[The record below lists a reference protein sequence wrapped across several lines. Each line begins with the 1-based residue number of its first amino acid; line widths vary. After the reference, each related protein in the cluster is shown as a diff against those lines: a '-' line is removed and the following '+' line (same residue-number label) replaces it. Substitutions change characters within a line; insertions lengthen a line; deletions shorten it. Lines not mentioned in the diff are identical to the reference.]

1 MAQTAVALKYA
12 KALFDTALESGK
24 LPEVTRDADFLRQLR
39 EEDPAFLNFL
49 ISPEVLTDQKMEFVK
64 TVFEPRLDPL
74 TVNFI
79 RLLIDKGRIDHLPPM
94 RQEFDRLQ
102 EEHQGKLKAQVMTAV
117 PLSGEQESRLK
128 VQLDRI
134 TGKNVEIEKQ
144 VDPAILGGVVVHL
157 GNKIIDRSL
166 RNGLRQLEES
176 LLRVEIN

>member
-24 LPEVTRDADFLRQLR
+24 LEVVTRDANFVRELR

-49 ISPEVLTDQKMEFVK
+49 ISPEVLTEQKLEFVK

-79 RLLIDKGRIDHLPPM
+79 RLLIEKGRIDHLPGM
-94 RQEFDRLQ
+94 REEFDRLQ
-102 EEHQGKLKAQVMTAV
+102 EEHQGRLKAQIMTAV

-144 VDPAILGGVVVHL
+144 VDPAMIGGVVVHL
-157 GNKIIDRSL
+157 GNTIIDRSL
-166 RNGLRQLEES
+166 RYGLRQLEET
-176 LLRVEIN
+176 LLRTEIN